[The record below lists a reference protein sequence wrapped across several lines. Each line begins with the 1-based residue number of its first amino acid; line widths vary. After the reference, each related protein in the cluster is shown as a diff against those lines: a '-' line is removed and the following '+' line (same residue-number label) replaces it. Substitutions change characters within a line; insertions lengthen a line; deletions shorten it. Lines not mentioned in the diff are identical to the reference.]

1 MKKLMS
7 LGGAAALLVLFAFAP
22 QAAADMNV
30 KVVKSPKGVTAWLV
44 QDRTAPVLHMA
55 FAFRPGALRDPVGKE
70 GLTNLMTILLDE
82 GAGDLNSLAYQ
93 RKMEDHAMT
102 WQMNAG
108 RDTVHGSVRTL
119 SRHKAEVFNLVGL
132 ALGKPRFDQDA
143 IDRAR
148 AQLQEFLRRE
158 QNDPNT
164 IAYRTWLK
172 GMYPE
177 HPYGRTVDGTADTI
191 GKVTQQDLQELHKAS
206 FGRDNLVIG
215 VIGDISAEELAPLLD
230 VAFGGLPEKSAPIEI
245 ADVQPKATGLVA
257 VQRMSIPQSVVMFGH
272 GALKRDDPEF
282 YAATV
287 MNHILGGGTFSSRL
301 YQEVREKRGLAYSVY
316 SYINPFEKGPLYMG
330 QVATENGRVK
340 ESIDIIRAEWKRM
353 AEGQVTD
360 EDVVSAKT
368 YLTGS
373 YALRFASAG
382 DMARMLVNTQIDGN
396 GPDYFA
402 KRNSF
407 IESVTLAD
415 VKRVAARLLQSDKL
429 TFFVVGNPVG
439 L

>member
-1 MKKLMS
+1 MKKLIG
-7 LGGAAALLVLFAFAP
+7 LAAAATLFVLAALAP
-22 QAAADMNV
+22 SASAIDV
-30 KVVKSPKGVTAWLV
+30 KIVKSPKGVTAWLV
-44 QDRTAPVLHMA
+44 QDRTAPVIHMA
-55 FAFRPGALRDPVGKE
+55 FAFRPGALRDPPGKE
-70 GLTNLMTILLDE
+70 GLMNLLTVLLDE
-82 GAGDLNSLAYQ
+82 GAGDLNSLAFQ
-93 RKMEDHAMT
+93 RKMEDLAMT

-108 RDTVHGSVRTL
+108 RDTVHGGIRTL
-119 SRHKAEVFNLVGL
+119 ARHKAEVFKLVGL
-132 ALGKPRFDQDA
+132 ALTKPRFDSDA
-143 IDRAR
+143 IERAR

-177 HPYGRTVDGTADTI
+177 HPYGRTVDGTADTV
-191 GKVTQQDLQELHKAS
+191 GKFTKEDLHALHRAS
-206 FGRDNLVIG
+206 FGRDNLIIG

-230 VAFGGLPEKSAPIEI
+230 AAFGDLPEKAAPIDI
-245 ADVQPKATGLVA
+245 ADVQPKTTGAVT

-301 YQEVREKRGLAYSVY
+301 YTEVREKRGLAYSVY
-316 SYINPFEKGPLYMG
+316 SYLNPFEKGPLYMG
-330 QVATENGRVK
+330 QVATENARVK
-340 ESIDIIRAEWKRM
+340 ESIDIIRAEWKGM
-353 AEGQVTD
+353 AEGRVNEEEVQ
-360 EDVVSAKT
+360 SAKT

-373 YALRFASAG
+373 YALRFSSAG

-396 GPDYFA
+396 GTDYFA
-402 KRNSF
+402 KRNSY
-407 IESVTLAD
+407 IDSVTLAD
-415 VKRVAARLLQSDKL
+415 VKRVAARLLKADQL
-429 TFFVVGNPVG
+429 TFFVVGNPAG